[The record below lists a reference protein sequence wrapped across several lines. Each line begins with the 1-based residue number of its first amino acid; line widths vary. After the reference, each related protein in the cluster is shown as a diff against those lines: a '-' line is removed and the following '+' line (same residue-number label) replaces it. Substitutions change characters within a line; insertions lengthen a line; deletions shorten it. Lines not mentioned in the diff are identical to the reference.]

1 MANDRIINKY
11 IYGFIIIALGIF
23 LFYGLKEFLNAFLG
37 AVVFYALF
45 KNFMRY
51 LTQQKGLKR
60 SVSAVI
66 IIIISF
72 VIVVLPLSILISMIY
87 NKALS
92 LVNNPD
98 AIVSYGNKLTE
109 KLNQLPI
116 GVSLENAGEKAKALL
131 AANIGTA
138 VSSSLDAL
146 GSILMMYFFLYF
158 LLINMN
164 TMEAQIIHYLPFKR
178 TKIMMFGRELVDQT
192 YSNAIGVPLV
202 AIAQGLCA
210 YLAYR
215 IAGVPDAGLLA
226 ILTGFASILPL
237 IGTAFIWLPV
247 SVFLLAD
254 DAIWQGVFVLS
265 FSLIVLSNVDNLIRM
280 FVSKR
285 VGDVHPV
292 ITVLG
297 VIIGLKFFGLPGLV
311 FGPLLI
317 SYFVLLLKLYYMAY
331 NHKDGTASTEVIKVE
346 KTLMKMLLDK
356 MTVFDPNDKKNKKPN
371 QPGNVK

>member
-1 MANDRIINKY
+1 MANDRVINKY
-11 IYGFIIIALGIF
+11 IYAFIIIALGVF

-51 LTQQKGLKR
+51 LTQRKGLKR

-72 VIVVLPLSILISMIY
+72 VIVVLPLSVLISMIY

-92 LVNNPD
+92 LVYHPD
-98 AIVSYGNKLTE
+98 IIISYGNKLNE
-109 KLNQLPI
+109 KLSQLPFGI
-116 GVSLENAGEKAKALL
+116 SLENAGEKAKAFLS
-131 AANIGTA
+131 ANIGMA

-164 TMEAQIIHYLPFKR
+164 SMEAQIIHYLPFKR
-178 TKIMMFGRELVDQT
+178 AKIMMFGRELIDQT

-202 AIAQGLCA
+202 AIAQGLSA

-247 SVFLLAD
+247 SVLLLAD
-254 DAIWQGVFVLS
+254 DAIWQGVFVFTYS
-265 FSLIVLSNVDNLIRM
+265 IIVLSNIDNLVRM
-280 FVSKR
+280 VVSKR

-317 SYFVLLLKLYYMAY
+317 SYFVLLLKLYYMEY
-331 NHKDGTASTEVIKVE
+331 KHGDTTTSPEVIKVE

-356 MTVFDPNDKKNKKPN
+356 VTVFDPNDKKSKKTG
-371 QPGNVK
+371 QQGNVK